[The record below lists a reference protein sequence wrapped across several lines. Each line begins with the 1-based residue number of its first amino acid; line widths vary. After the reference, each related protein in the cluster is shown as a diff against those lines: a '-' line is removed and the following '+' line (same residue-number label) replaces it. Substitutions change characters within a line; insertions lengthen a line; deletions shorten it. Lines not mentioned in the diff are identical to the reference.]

1 MSERNIAYKPV
12 GVCASGISVMVDEND
27 IVTSIKFIGGCD
39 GNHKG
44 LVSMCIGRPAAEVR
58 EKLAGITC
66 GFRSTSCPDQ
76 LAKAIDRLLA

>member
-1 MSERNIAYKPV
+1 MSERSITYKPA
-12 GVCASGISVMVDEND
+12 GVCASSISVTVDEND
-27 IVTSIKFIGGCD
+27 VVTAIEFHRGCD

-44 LVSMCIGRPAAEVR
+44 LVSMCIGRPATEVK

-76 LAKAIDRLLA
+76 LAKAIDKLLA

>member
-1 MSERNIAYKPV
+1 MSEKSITYKPR
-12 GVCASGISVMVDEND
+12 GVCASCISVSVDEKD
-27 IVTSIKFIGGCD
+27 VVTSIEFTNGCD

-66 GFRSTSCPDQ
+66 GGRSTSCPDQ
-76 LAKAIDRLLA
+76 LSKAICKLLA

>member
-1 MSERNIAYKPV
+1 MSERNITYKPA
-12 GVCASGISVMVDEND
+12 GVCASRISIMVDEND
-27 IVTSIKFIGGCD
+27 IVTSIEFVGGCD

-76 LAKAIDRLLA
+76 LAKAIGKLLA